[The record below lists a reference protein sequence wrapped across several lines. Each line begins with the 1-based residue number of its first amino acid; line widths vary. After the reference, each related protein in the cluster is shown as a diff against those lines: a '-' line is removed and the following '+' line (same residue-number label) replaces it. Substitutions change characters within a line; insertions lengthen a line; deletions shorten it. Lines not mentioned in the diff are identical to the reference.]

1 VLLYH
6 GTADEFIPIEQS
18 VELKKD
24 YCRRFDKV
32 TYDVYPSEHI
42 VTLFQA
48 APTVLTWLDERFAG
62 QNPRN
67 SCYSFAADPVSNA
80 NPGGGDFIVT
90 LDEWNLDAE
99 LHLATLNQTVE
110 LPEDTSITADANIT
124 DESLVGDLYVPDFD
138 AELNILVNL
147 DVALSVEPV
156 GQIEATNRLSRDGI
170 LAINGSTQA
179 NVLINAAG
187 FGWLK
192 LPFNCKTIEP
202 ANFDLNWEGP
212 IADFGAGGIVFEGET
227 EFSELEC
234 GWMTALFNSLVA
246 GPGQEYNFRLVPPA
260 PERL

>member
-1 VLLYH
+1 M
-6 GTADEFIPIEQS
+6 
-18 VELKKD
+18 
-24 YCRRFDKV
+24 
-32 TYDVYPSEHI
+32 
-42 VTLFQA
+42 
-48 APTVLTWLDERFAG
+48 
-62 QNPRN
+62 
-67 SCYSFAADPVSNA
+67 
-80 NPGGGDFIVT
+80 
-90 LDEWNLDAE
+90 
-99 LHLATLNQTVE
+99 
-110 LPEDTSITADANIT
+110 
-124 DESLVGDLYVPDFD
+124 PDFET
-138 AELNILVNL
+138 ELNILVNL

-156 GQIEATNRLSRDGI
+156 GQIEATNSLSRDGI

-202 ANFDLNWEGP
+202 ANFNLAWEGP
-212 IADFGAGGIVFEGET
+212 IAEFGAGGIVFEGET